1 MMSPSQDG
9 EMIKIRAAIEKT
21 VKVPE
26 VALCEVPYMFL
37 RENRALFSPSLA
49 VY

>member
-1 MMSPSQDG
+1 MSPSQDG

-26 VALCEVPYMFL
+26 VALG
-37 RENRALFSPSLA
+37 ALYVFEGK
-49 VY
+49 